1 MTETVHKEQRET
13 LKKEI
18 REIYFRK
25 ELIPA
30 GDTKEHIRLERKLYT
45 LRQDLEKL
53 KSPKQPPK
61 EKAGVPA
68 KGITHCHNCGK
79 KLGKTAYR
87 WGAARYCGQKCAFWV
102 ELGVPYA

>member
-1 MTETVHKEQRET
+1 MTATVHKEQQAN

-30 GDTKEHIRLERKLYT
+30 GDTKEHIRLERRLYT
-45 LRQDLEKL
+45 LRQDLERL
-53 KSPKQPPK
+53 KSPKVATK
-61 EKAGVPA
+61 GEAAGHA
-68 KGITHCHNCGK
+68 NGITHCHNCGK
-79 KLGKTAYR
+79 KLGETAYR